1 MSEIVKRLIDKDGN
15 VIIPITKADNVETTD
30 KSNVQAKL
38 NQLNNRLT
46 SVNTDITN
54 INGKIDQKS
63 AAIDEQL
70 TSLDDKI
77 DRQVDAINNSIT
89 QKETALNNTIAQKEN
104 AVNQKIDGVKQDISG
119 LSAHVDNEVSRI
131 DQTMESFSSSIDDLD
146 AKVDREVETLNST
159 ITEAVN
165 DLNTAIDEKAAE
177 LTERIDGVSASVD
190 DLEEKV
196 DELIEHP
203 EFELGDRI
211 AKGTGELSIL
221 LGNISENN
229 ASGMNSIAEGNAT
242 IASNKSQH
250 VFGEFNDPDP
260 SENSANIRGEYVE
273 IVGNGTADDAR
284 SNARTLDWS
293 GNETLAGKL
302 TVGADPTENMDV
314 TTKQYV
320 DNGLSTKANASDL
333 AAKANASDL
342 TLKVDK
348 PTASPNGTSGQF
360 LKTNGDGTTTWA
372 DVSTATD
379 AQVENAVGD
388 WLTGHPEATTTVQD
402 GAITKA
408 KLDSNLQLK
417 VDDVDNL
424 KSEINTF
431 VLPNYELITPTN
443 WHNTETDT
451 VGYTL
456 KANGDTVEASDRFY
470 TDFIPVKKD
479 DLVYQY
485 YFSGDTRMSQ
495 YRRNV
500 CCFNSSKQVVSG
512 GNNSVADGSFT
523 VPDGVAYVRITFATS
538 GRSNIVITVNTIPN
552 TKPSYFEPYYEL
564 SHDMLTPESETEVE
578 RLKGKK
584 YGCALPKSYLKMTN
598 GISETWYKINIA
610 TPPTDF
616 IDVSI
621 GDEYTQRKNDRFVFP
636 NTRTLNSGLGYYWTH
651 YDETLQVISN
661 QEGDAQYGQGRYIGA
676 ENLASCSVLAIG
688 DSTVDQDVMTQK
700 LLDYFTSK
708 SVTLTLLGTLGRG
721 DNKNEGRAGWK
732 AADYLTDKQYNGV
745 TNPFYNP
752 TSETFDFS
760 YYMTN
765 QDYTAPTFVVIQ
777 LGINDLYY
785 TYDSAIE
792 TTWTAIKTMID
803 SIMAYNTANST
814 SIKVLLNLPTPPNT
828 DQSKM
833 HNIGFLY
840 RNAVIR
846 YNEYAIAQAKSL
858 YGNTKV
864 RPTYCHLILDPST
877 EIRDDVHPTD
887 TGYEK
892 MAMEVI
898 NQINCWQNGH

>member
-1 MSEIVKRLIDKDGN
+1 MAVSKIK
-15 VIIPITKADNVETTD
+15 PVETGTIVNAVEQWLD
-30 KSNVQAKL
+30 DNIDQASTAAIDSTLSVAHAAAESKTVGD
-38 NQLNNRLT
+38 RLT
-46 SVNTDITN
+46 SV
-54 INGKIDQKS
+54 
-63 AAIDEQL
+63 
-70 TSLDDKI
+70 
-77 DRQVDAINNSIT
+77 
-89 QKETALNNTIAQKEN
+89 
-104 AVNQKIDGVKQDISG
+104 DGDIS
-119 LSAHVDNEVSRI
+119 
-131 DQTMESFSSSIDDLD
+131 DL
-146 AKVDREVETLNST
+146 K
-159 ITEAVN
+159 
-165 DLNTAIDEKAAE
+165 
-177 LTERIDGVSASVD
+177 
-190 DLEEKV
+190 
-196 DELIEHP
+196 
-203 EFELGDRI
+203 
-211 AKGTGELSIL
+211 
-221 LGNISENN
+221 N
-229 ASGMNSIAEGNAT
+229 A
-242 IASNKSQH
+242 
-250 VFGEFNDPDP
+250 
-260 SENSANIRGEYVE
+260 
-273 IVGNGTADDAR
+273 
-284 SNARTLDWS
+284 
-293 GNETLAGKL
+293 
-302 TVGADPTENMDV
+302 
-314 TTKQYV
+314 
-320 DNGLSTKANASDL
+320 
-333 AAKANASDL
+333 
-342 TLKVDK
+342 
-348 PTASPNGTSGQF
+348 
-360 LKTNGDGTTTWA
+360 
-372 DVSTATD
+372 
-379 AQVENAVGD
+379 
-388 WLTGHPEATTTVQD
+388 
-402 GAITKA
+402 
-408 KLDSNLQLK
+408 
-417 VDDVDNL
+417 
-424 KSEINTF
+424 INTF

-512 GNNSVADGSFT
+512 GNNSVDDGSFT

-578 RLKGKK
+578 RLKRKK
-584 YGCALPKSYLKMTN
+584 YGCALPKSYSKMTN

-616 IDVSI
+616 IYVSI

-636 NTRTLNSGLGYYWTH
+636 NTGTLNSGLGYYWTH

-708 SVTLTLLGTLGRG
+708 SVTLTLLGTRGSG

-732 AADYLTDKQYNGV
+732 AVDYLTNKQYYGV

-752 TSETFDFS
+752 TSETFDFA

-765 QDYTAPTFVVIQ
+765 QGYTAPTFVIIQ

-785 TYDSAIE
+785 TYDTAIE
-792 TTWTAIKTMID
+792 TTWNAIKTMVD
-803 SIMAYNTANST
+803 SIMTYNTANST